1 MADYDR
7 TTDPSSTQCRT
18 LLEIV
23 DDVLARRKALEI
35 LREKYFQLR
44 RERGPSV
51 YLTTELT
58 RQDALSHSAR
68 CLLLCARTRSFQ
80 ERENLD

>member
-7 TTDPSSTQCRT
+7 STNPFSAQQRT

-23 DDVLARRKALEI
+23 DDVFERHKTLEI
-35 LREKYFQLR
+35 LREKYFQFQ
-44 RERGPSV
+44 RERGPST

-58 RQDALSHSAR
+58 RQDVLGQIQTEPIDEAER
-68 CLLLCARTRSFQ
+68 RTR
-80 ERENLD
+80 